1 LISLAALVSAFL
13 SLSGTEYAQKENIK
27 NMILDFK
34 HQYKSKSILEK
45 KKKKESWRLSKAQGH
60 ELIDVTL

>member
-1 LISLAALVSAFL
+1 VALVSAFL

-34 HQYKSKSILEK
+34 HQYKSKSILGNKEEK
-45 KKKKESWRLSKAQGH
+45 KNRG
-60 ELIDVTL
+60 V

>member
-1 LISLAALVSAFL
+1 VALVSAFLL

-27 NMILDFK
+27 NMILDYK

-45 KKKKESWRLSKAQGH
+45 KKKKEEKRIVASEQGSG
-60 ELIDVTL
+60 T